1 MDYLESTVLSYE
13 RTFPKSIFIIIFVLS
28 IISSVI
34 LLAVPFRIWAGVDF
48 INYWHLFGF
57 GYDNLSVLVFMSLVS
72 IVIVLLINLP
82 LFVLTFQKHLSFS
95 TIIFMRRMVIF
106 GSVLGI
112 VLSAIAMFFA
122 SMQNSTN
129 IRYTDNVGFPYV
141 YFLLVIIL
149 SAVALNR
156 KNLPKL
162 FSEVPSN

>member
-1 MDYLESTVLSYE
+1 MEGNGLYYE
-13 RTFPKSIFIIIFVLS
+13 RTTPKGIFITFFVIS

-34 LLAVPFRIWAGVDF
+34 LLAVPFRIWDGVDI

-57 GYDNLSVLVFMSLVS
+57 GYDNLSVLAIMSLVS
-72 IVIVLLINLP
+72 IIIVLLINLP
-82 LFVLTFQKHLSFS
+82 LFVLTFQKHISFS
-95 TIIFMRRMVIF
+95 TITFMRRMAIF

-129 IRYTDNVGFPYV
+129 IRYTVNVGFPYV
-141 YFLLVIIL
+141 YFLLVLIL
-149 SAVALNR
+149 SAVALNK

-162 FSEVPSN
+162 FSDVISN